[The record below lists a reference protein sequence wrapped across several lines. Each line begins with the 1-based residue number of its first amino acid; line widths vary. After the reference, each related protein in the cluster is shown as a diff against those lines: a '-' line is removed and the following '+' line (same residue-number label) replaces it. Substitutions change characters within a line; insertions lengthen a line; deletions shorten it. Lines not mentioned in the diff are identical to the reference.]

1 MMGDLQVVKPNQPM
15 NVTLADLVARFLADQ
30 DVKESSRRTY
40 KRQLRQFVRW
50 LEATGRAEH
59 LSTLQR
65 EDILAYK
72 EALQAELSA
81 NSVSGYL
88 TVVRKFFAWLET
100 QKIYPDVTRG
110 IKGAKKPRGFRKD
123 TLTRGQIRKVL
134 ASIDRST
141 LEGKRDYA
149 LINLLVR
156 TGIRTIEAA
165 RARIGDLRQEG
176 GQAVLWVQRKGRD
189 EKDDFVLL
197 TDEAVGP
204 IHEYLA
210 ARGERDENAPLFA
223 SLSNRNYGQA
233 MTTRA
238 ISRVVKWRL
247 RANGLDSPRLTAHS
261 LRHTA
266 ISLAVEG
273 GASLQQAQAM
283 AGHSDPKTTMIYFHN
298 LNRVAQG
305 AEKYIAI

>member
-1 MMGDLQVVKPNQPM
+1 MNNLQVVKPNQPT
-15 NVTLADLVARFLADQ
+15 NVTLEDLVARFLADQ

-59 LSTLQR
+59 LNTLQR
-65 EDILAYK
+65 EDILAFK
-72 EALQAELSA
+72 EALLTDGLSP
-81 NSVSGYL
+81 NTVSGYI
-88 TVVRKFFAWLET
+88 TAVRRFFAWLET

-123 TLTRGQIRKVL
+123 TLTRGQIRQVL

-204 IHEYLA
+204 IYEYLA
-210 ARGERDENAPLFA
+210 ARGDRDENAPLFA
-223 SLSNRNYGQA
+223 SLSNRNRGKA
-233 MTTRA
+233 MTTRS
-238 ISRVVKWRL
+238 ISGVVKRHL
-247 RANGLDSPRLTAHS
+247 KANGLDSPRLTAHS

-298 LNRVAQG
+298 LDRIRAG
-305 AEKYIAI
+305 AEKCIAI